1 MVDLNVVVSILSN
14 LFPHMWQ
21 VTYNQNSS
29 GASEYGWLPAFY
41 SFVIV
46 VREICLIL
54 VLCAGLT
61 VTVGAYLKSTG
72 RSAQVQMYTRTG
84 SFKAKHLE
92 YRLVIWFSLVL
103 CLTICFITD
112 VLLKIVG
119 KDSFMGSVLKEGRFI
134 TILTVWR
141 NHFSSPS
148 VNLAFQWI
156 FYTSFHWILCTFR
169 QRMCCLWIKYAFL
182 GHFLQVF
189 SFGRAVQGP
198 PSEWIWWC
206 ISWE

>member
-46 VREICLIL
+46 T
-54 VLCAGLT
+54 VL
-61 VTVGAYLKSTG
+61 
-72 RSAQVQMYTRTG
+72 QIYTRTG

-141 NHFSSPS
+141 NHFSSPP